1 MIEIVKATRDDLQS
15 IHDMAQ
21 VVFRHTYRD
30 ILSPEQMEYMMDM
43 MYSLPN
49 LRAQLD
55 EGHHYYIAYM
65 SPDQETNTHQES
77 STHQEDTA
85 PHEDGAP
92 CRCNDLASSDDSA
105 SAVCNAQ
112 ASVLPVPC
120 GYVSVQHEGPDQ
132 DGTEIFHLH
141 KIYVM
146 PEAQGSGVGM
156 RLFQTVVQHVKSVL
170 QARSASD
177 GASAIINPELAAA
190 QSAKARIELNVNK
203 FNSAVNF
210 YKHLGMRILLEEDF
224 PIGNG
229 FYKTDYIMGLDV

>member
-1 MIEIVKATRDDLQS
+1 MIEVSKASEKDLQA

-43 MYSLPN
+43 MYSMPN
-49 LRAQLD
+49 LQIQLD

-65 SPDQETNTHQES
+65 SPDQEAGTHQES
-77 STHQEDTA
+77 
-85 PHEDGAP
+85 GAQ
-92 CRCNDLASSDDSA
+92 REA
-105 SAVCNAQ
+105 SA
-112 ASVLPVPC
+112 LPVPC

-146 PEAQGSGVGM
+146 PHAQGRGVGM

-190 QSAKARIELNVNK
+190 QSATAKARIELNVNK